1 MVSKEEQ
8 KKFLDDVY
16 NKAKEDLYYKFN
28 IVEIKKAQSREEELF
43 SLGEYLPNLL
53 RSFLSLDYYTRM
65 EEMGVLDD
73 VLTEMAKTRK
83 QGREA
88 DVIEY
93 INWIDS
99 HKDFKDLL
107 NEDKMKKLGDG
118 LEELEKE
125 YQLLLEV

>member
-1 MVSKEEQ
+1 MVSKKEQ

-28 IVEIKKAQSREEELF
+28 IVNIKKAQSREEELF

-53 RSFLSLDYYTRM
+53 RSFLSLDYYTHM
-65 EEMGVLDD
+65 EERGVLDD

-107 NEDKMKKLGDG
+107 NEDKVKKLGDG

-125 YQLLLEV
+125 YQLLLAV